1 MNIKNWEKVG
11 RLHQTMQEMGFK
23 YLLIIQHHM
32 KRSSM
37 TLKWRDLEAN
47 IIMCCDSPWGFKQC
61 LFFFLFFFYFFL
73 PNSYNIIIKIVL
85 HFNANNIS
93 RTNTIRDQPKHTHS
107 TCTFLL
113 FLTYNRKSEYSILNN
128 CKTWLMVGILIST
141 MYISLNFAL
150 KKCIYFFNCIPLDC
164 FNIQNESCKRQKH
177 KMWIMW
183 LTFFLIWSV
192 KTFFP
197 YSRDKPWSNTT
208 RKFNI

>member
-1 MNIKNWEKVG
+1 MFI
-11 RLHQTMQEMGFK
+11 F
-23 YLLIIQHHM
+23 LLF
-32 KRSSM
+32 S
-37 TLKWRDLEAN
+37 
-47 IIMCCDSPWGFKQC
+47 
-61 LFFFLFFFYFFL
+61 FFFFSFFL

-183 LTFFLIWSV
+183 LTLFLIWSV

-197 YSRDKPWSNTT
+197 YSRDKPRSNTT

>member
-1 MNIKNWEKVG
+1 MFIF
-11 RLHQTMQEMGFK
+11 L
-23 YLLIIQHHM
+23 
-32 KRSSM
+32 S
-37 TLKWRDLEAN
+37 
-47 IIMCCDSPWGFKQC
+47 
-61 LFFFLFFFYFFL
+61 FFFLFFFCLTHIISLLKLYFTSML
-73 PNSYNIIIKIVL
+73 IILAKLIQL
-85 HFNANNIS
+85 EIS
-93 RTNTIRDQPKHTHS
+93 QKHTHS

-128 CKTWLMVGILIST
+128 CKIWLMVGILIST

-183 LTFFLIWSV
+183 LTLFLIWSV

-208 RKFNI
+208 SKFNI